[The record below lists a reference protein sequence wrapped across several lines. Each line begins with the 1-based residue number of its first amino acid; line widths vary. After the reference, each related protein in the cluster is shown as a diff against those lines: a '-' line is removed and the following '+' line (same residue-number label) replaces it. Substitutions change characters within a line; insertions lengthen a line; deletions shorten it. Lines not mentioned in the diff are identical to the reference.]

1 VSRYDQKKAEH
12 CEIKKAELRS
22 PLYFTDFAEQK
33 QAAGRKWHRGC
44 LRCDGCSTTLE
55 SGKLEEG
62 PPSAMYENQTNIWC
76 RTCYAKRFGPKG
88 IGVAGMSLP
97 EMMK

>member
-1 VSRYDQKKAEH
+1 MDGIALLTSASK
-12 CEIKKAELRS
+12 IS
-22 PLYFTDFAEQK
+22 PDFAEQK

-44 LRCDGCSTTLE
+44 LRCDGCTTTLE

-62 PPSAMYENQTNIWC
+62 PLSETYANQTNIWC

-97 EMMK
+97 ETMR